1 MRYVSLA
8 RGRMRNYITYAMTL
22 LEEKGS
28 SEIVLKAMGRA
39 INKTVT
45 VVELIKVSHASLLYI
60 LETTRHVSLITITL
74 SKKELDTSSIGYQ
87 PPWPA
92 DQVKA
97 SPEFEY
103 KGGYVEL

>member
-1 MRYVSLA
+1 MVQRLSA
-8 RGRMRNYITYAMTL
+8 
-22 LEEKGS
+22 
-28 SEIVLKAMGRA
+28 SELSELYQSPLPADQVKA
-39 INKTVT
+39 
-45 VVELIKVSHASLLYI
+45 SPD

-74 SKKELDTSSIGYQ
+74 LKKELDTSSIGYQ